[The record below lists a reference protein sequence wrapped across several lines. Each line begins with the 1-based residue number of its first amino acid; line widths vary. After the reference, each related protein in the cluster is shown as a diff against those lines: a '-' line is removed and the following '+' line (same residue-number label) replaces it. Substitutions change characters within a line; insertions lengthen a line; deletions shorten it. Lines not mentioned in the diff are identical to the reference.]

1 MTAAAPTD
9 LAAEILGRIA
19 THTSKRPACAAD
31 VAALVGGDERAYWAA
46 LEQLKREC
54 RINTAHI
61 QRGGDP
67 APWLAIWPTG
77 LPVKHHSW
85 QDLNARGAFTVQ
97 HVETPRRFPQS
108 PAARREIEEN
118 PMNKKPRS
126 RASAEERRDHIAR
139 LVKGRPLANGLTVV
153 EVADALGM
161 SPQGVGYLIQ
171 CMLAGQRVAKGRAP
185 GERAERLYDP
195 NVTVAAADHSGEA
208 AEMAARL
215 EDHVPDATKMV
226 DAPAA
231 PIPQP
236 VVDTAPRAEPEP
248 EVLPAQTLE
257 PADLATVADFLAS
270 VSDALGEMEP
280 ADDID
285 LSVAAAQVPDLPRA
299 QMQFSLWDDGGLSIY
314 DGDTLLQLEAADT
327 VRLARLLGV
336 PGYALGREVHA

>member
-1 MTAAAPTD
+1 MTTAAPTD

-19 THTSKRPACAAD
+19 TYTSKRPACAAD

-118 PMNKKPRS
+118 PMNKKSRS
-126 RASAEERRDHIAR
+126 RQSAAEKRDRIAE
-139 LVKGRPLANGLTVV
+139 LVRGRTLAQGLTMK
-153 EVADALGM
+153 EIAHELDI
-161 SPQGVGYLIQ
+161 SPQGVGYLLED
-171 CMLAGQRVAKGRAP
+171 MLGGQRVAMSMAP
-185 GERAERLYDP
+185 GERTNRLYDP
-195 NVTVAAADHSGEA
+195 MPLQATADH
-208 AEMAARL
+208 L
-215 EDHVPDATKMV
+215 PDATKMV

-231 PIPQP
+231 PASQP
-236 VVDTAPRAEPEP
+236 VVDT
-248 EVLPAQTLE
+248 VVTG
-257 PADLATVADFLAS
+257 LAAIA
-270 VSDALGEMEP
+270 DALGEMVP

-299 QMQFSLWDDGGLSIY
+299 HVQFSLWDDGGLSIY

-336 PGYALGREVHA
+336 PGYALGREVRA

>member
-118 PMNKKPRS
+118 PMNTKPRS

-139 LVKGRPLANGLTVV
+139 LVKGRPLANGLTVA
-153 EVADALGM
+153 EVAEALGM
-161 SPQGVGYLIQ
+161 SPQGVGHLIQ
-171 CMLAGQRVAKGRAP
+171 CMLAGQRVAKGRVP

-195 NVTVAAADHSGEA
+195 KATVAVACHSGE
-208 AEMAARL
+208 
-215 EDHVPDATKMV
+215 V
-226 DAPAA
+226 DPPAA
-231 PIPQP
+231 PAPQP
-236 VVDTAPRAEPEP
+236 VVDT
-248 EVLPAQTLE
+248 VVTG
-257 PADLATVADFLAS
+257 LAAIA
-270 VSDALGEMEP
+270 DALGEMVP

-336 PGYALGREVHA
+336 PGYALAREVHA